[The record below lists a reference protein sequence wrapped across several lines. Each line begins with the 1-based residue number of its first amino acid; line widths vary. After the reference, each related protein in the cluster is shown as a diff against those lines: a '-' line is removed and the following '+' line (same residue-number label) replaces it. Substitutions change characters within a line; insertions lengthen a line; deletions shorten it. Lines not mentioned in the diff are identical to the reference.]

1 MVIIE
6 TRIFTKQVLRLL
18 SDEEYRMLQEELAS
32 APDAG
37 TIIRGGGGIRKFRW
51 KLPGRGKSDGA
62 RVIYY
67 WAIPNDQI
75 LMLFI
80 YPKNE
85 QEDLTQEQLRILRQ
99 IVEDEYP

>member
-6 TRIFTKQVLRLL
+6 TRTFTKQVLSLL
-18 SDEEYRMLQEELAS
+18 SEEEYRMLQEELVS

-37 TIIRGGGGIRKFRW
+37 AIIRGSGGIRKFRW
-51 KLPGRGKSDGA
+51 KLPGRGKSGGA
-62 RVIYY
+62 RIIYY
-67 WAIPNDQI
+67 WAISHDQI
-75 LMLFI
+75 LMLFM

-85 QEDLTQEQLRILRQ
+85 QENLTQEQLRILRQ